1 MAIVETKAIVVSSL
15 KYGDT
20 SLITRLYTEELG
32 LQSFM
37 LKGVL
42 KSKKGKLKPAYFQPL
57 NLLKIQCSVQPNRS
71 LHSIR
76 EVQISHPY
84 NSLPFDIVKQSI
96 VLFLSEILNSSIQEQ
111 ESNKGLYNFL
121 ENSFLWLDTHSSITN
136 FHLLFLLN
144 LTRYLGFYPD
154 VNLDDAIGFDLVQ
167 GEFVSKP
174 SSLELVKG
182 DDFFVFK
189 RLLGINFD
197 RIESTS
203 FNKNERQAILKILI
217 RYYELHL
224 DGFRTPK
231 SLSVLETVFSR

>member
-1 MAIVETKAIVVSSL
+1 MAVIASKAIVISSI

-20 SLITRLYTEELG
+20 SLIVRLYTEELG
-32 LQSFM
+32 LQSFL

-57 NLLKIQCSVQPNRS
+57 HLLKIHSNIVSNRD
-71 LHSIR
+71 LHTIK
-76 EVQISHPY
+76 EVQILHHY
-84 NSLPFDIVKQSI
+84 ESLPFDIVKQSI
-96 VLFLSEILNSSIQEQ
+96 VMFLSEMLSYSILEQ
-111 ESNKGLYNFL
+111 EPNKALYQYL
-121 ENSFLWLDTHSSITN
+121 ENSFLWLDTHASVTN

-154 VNLDDAIGFDLVQ
+154 VNDVDAIAFDLEQ
-167 GEFVSKP
+167 GRFVKKIT
-174 SSLELVKG
+174 SLEVLK
-182 DDFFVFK
+182 DKEFFVFK

-197 RIESTS
+197 KIESTS
-203 FNKNERQAILKILI
+203 FSKYERQTILKVLI

-224 DGFRTPK
+224 SGFRTPK